1 MNAEKKLTIF
11 ENVVWNTIGSLT
23 YLICQWLLTLVV
35 VRVSDDMTNA
45 GNLSLAM
52 SVTNIFYSLACF
64 QVRPYLV
71 SDLNNHYKINEY
83 SVFRICT
90 CVASTLMCA
99 IYLCLYGYNRQ
110 QFICIMIYMLYK
122 VGEAWVDLLHAYE
135 QRKSRMDIGGISLF
149 VRGIISVVTFGVTLK
164 YTDNLNLS
172 ITVMAVCT
180 IGFIIVFDCPI
191 SYKFEKYIS
200 KIELKRMLKML
211 LEFFPLAIGS
221 FMSTTAANLPRQI
234 LETKMGSE
242 VLGIYSTVATP
253 AIIVQV
259 AATYVFNPVL
269 TKLATLYNEN
279 KKKDFV
285 RLIAKI
291 SGVLV
296 CISLVCICGAFV
308 LGKWGLELLYGEKVK
323 GHVYLLLPVIYYTC
337 LNAFVMFFWNLLIV
351 MRKLKLLLIIGAS
364 GLLVCVS
371 IMSGMI
377 SVYEMNGVSYTLII
391 YSISL
396 ILIMLGVIFNELY
409 RKGKMPQQI

>member
-172 ITVMAVCT
+172 ITTQYNNT
-180 IGFIIVFDCPI
+180 I
-191 SYKFEKYIS
+191 
-200 KIELKRMLKML
+200 
-211 LEFFPLAIGS
+211 
-221 FMSTTAANLPRQI
+221 N
-234 LETKMGSE
+234 
-242 VLGIYSTVATP
+242 
-253 AIIVQV
+253 
-259 AATYVFNPVL
+259 
-269 TKLATLYNEN
+269 
-279 KKKDFV
+279 
-285 RLIAKI
+285 RLINQLLCKI
-291 SGVLV
+291 F
-296 CISLVCICGAFV
+296 I
-308 LGKWGLELLYGEKVK
+308 
-323 GHVYLLLPVIYYTC
+323 
-337 LNAFVMFFWNLLIV
+337 
-351 MRKLKLLLIIGAS
+351 KLMQTDIFA
-364 GLLVCVS
+364 
-371 IMSGMI
+371 
-377 SVYEMNGVSYTLII
+377 
-391 YSISL
+391 
-396 ILIMLGVIFNELY
+396 VIF
-409 RKGKMPQQI
+409 